1 MSHSNSALV
10 TAFCQSLAEADMRR
24 SCAWL
29 APDVVYHNMPWAPVV
44 GHAAVREVLDPL
56 VDGANCALRRM
67 HIEHT
72 VADGDVVMNTR
83 LETWE
88 RARVRVELPVAGL
101 FVLRDG
107 LIREWRDYWDLATI
121 KPLLDALSR

>member
-1 MSHSNSALV
+1 MTRSNPDLV
-10 TAFCQSLAEADMRR
+10 TAFCHSLADADMAK

-29 APDVVYHNMPWAPVV
+29 APDVIYHNMPWAPVS

-56 VDGANCALRRM
+56 VHGANCALRRM
-67 HIEHT
+67 LIEHT
-72 VADGDVVMNTR
+72 AAAGDVVMNTR

-88 RARVRVELPVAGL
+88 RAGVRVELPVAGL

-107 LIREWRDYWDLATI
+107 LIREWRDYWDLLTI
-121 KPLLDALSR
+121 KPLLDTLSR